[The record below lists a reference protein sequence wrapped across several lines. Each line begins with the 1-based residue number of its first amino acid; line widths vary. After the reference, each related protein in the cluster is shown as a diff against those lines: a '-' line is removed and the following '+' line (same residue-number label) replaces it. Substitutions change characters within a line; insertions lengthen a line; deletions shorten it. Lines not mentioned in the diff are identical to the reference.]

1 MADPTPSPAM
11 NRTGLS
17 DDECKEV
24 HEYITRGTMLWAGVA
39 FVAHVLVYSWLPWFP
54 G

>member
-1 MADPTPSPAM
+1 MADSPSPAM
-11 NRTGLS
+11 NRTGLT

-24 HEYITRGTMLWAGVA
+24 HDYICRGMIIWGGAA

-54 G
+54 